1 MKRASKKRHPII
13 KQTYDYSDKAVGIE
27 NELMSQVPK
36 KLADT
41 LRAKLKWQTE
51 KN

>member
-1 MKRASKKRHPII
+1 MKRAGRERLPII
-13 KQTYDYSDKAVGIE
+13 KQTFDYSDKAITVEKEI
-27 NELMSQVPK
+27 MSQVPK